1 MRIRVF
7 DIDADGVSLPLISSD
22 ARLVVW
28 PGTGAEIATM
38 NYVVLQPGEAN
49 VPHAHPESEDTIY
62 ILEGSGTVEDF
73 DNVQVYPLEAGCV
86 VHVDPGTQH
95 AVTNTGENVMRSVGG
110 PCPPDWEI
118 LHRCGVDIS
127 GR

>member
-7 DIDADGVSLPLISSD
+7 DIDTDGVQLPMISSD

-49 VPHAHPESEDTIY
+49 VPHAHPQSEDTIY
-62 ILEGSGTVEDF
+62 ILEGTGTVQDLDSGQE
-73 DNVQVYPLEAGCV
+73 YELSPGSV
-86 VHVDPGTQH
+86 VHVDPGTRH
-95 AVTNTGENVMRSVGG
+95 AVRNTGNTVMRSVGG

-118 LHRCGVDIS
+118 LRRCGIDV
-127 GR
+127 